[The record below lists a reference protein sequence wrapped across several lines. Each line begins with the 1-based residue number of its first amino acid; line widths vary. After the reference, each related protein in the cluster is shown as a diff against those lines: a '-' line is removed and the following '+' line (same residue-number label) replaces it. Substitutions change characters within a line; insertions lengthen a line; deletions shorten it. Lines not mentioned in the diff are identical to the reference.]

1 MKIFC
6 KFLLALLFLLKNAHP
21 TYAQEVYIN
30 LPTSF
35 IFNRSEFTT
44 VQNVMNTQRNT
55 SWRFSD
61 RDPSIRSNSGNF
73 FSHTSLNSVFLP
85 TSVLQWQLAS
95 IGGKIPIF
103 SNYDIL
109 PGYQW
114 FTSSNQVWYRPY
126 FFSYYNA
133 GNVDFSFRIPSS
145 QIQANAF
152 YAGTYKL
159 QVTQDYGPSWFFSG
173 FTPEN
178 FNVLISVPED
188 IRWLTSS
195 NTKYVIVN
203 SLNQFRSSGSSLQ
216 INLDPMEVGHT
227 LPFNLFAKSDKKE
240 VLFKSLNGKDR
251 KINVS
256 VVKLGSTNSK
266 LNTLPLEK
274 NWKNHSTAGEFTV
287 EPGNRSNLNLQ
298 LSITSE
304 DFKNYFFEAGTYT
317 FQVDLEARS
326 TNGSKDSDQEIDVT
340 IVVPILSEIT
350 IPGGNNEV
358 NFNFNTM
365 QHYNEGQSKSIPNQL
380 RVSNNENYELYV
392 KSNSNY
398 FNSNGI
404 QSNINASILEI
415 GIEGNSQKV
424 TLSTNSQKLMSNGA
438 PAIDKNLNINY
449 TISPNA
455 AQSLIPKEKKTYSI
469 NVVYSF
475 TAL

>member
-6 KFLLALLFLLKNAHP
+6 KFLLALFFLLEGAH
-21 TYAQEVYIN
+21 TAYAQVNIN
-30 LPTSF
+30 LPTTS

-44 VQNVMNTQRNT
+44 VQNVMYANSNGKFSNT
-55 SWRFSD
+55 
-61 RDPSIRSNSGNF
+61 DPSIKSSSVNF

-85 TSVLQWQLAS
+85 TSVLQWQLAG
-95 IGGKIPIF
+95 IGGEIPTF
-103 SNYDIL
+103 SNKDIL
-109 PGYQW
+109 PGYQS
-114 FTSSNQVWYRPY
+114 FTSSNQPWYNPHPSSRY
-126 FFSYYNA
+126 RA
-133 GNVDFSFRIPSS
+133 GNVAFSFRIPSS
-145 QIQANAF
+145 EIQANAF
-152 YAGTYKL
+152 YAGNYKIE
-159 QVTQDYGPSWFFSG
+159 VTQNYSQD

-178 FNVLISVPED
+178 FNIFISVPED

-195 NTKYVIVN
+195 NTKYVTVN
-203 SLNQFRSSGSSLQ
+203 SLNQFRSSGSQFQ
-216 INLDPMEVGHT
+216 INLDPIEVGHT

-240 VLFKSLNGKDR
+240 VQFKSLNGKDR
-251 KINVS
+251 KFNVS
-256 VVKLGSTNSK
+256 VVKLGGTNSK
-266 LNTLPLEK
+266 LNTLPLGIS
-274 NWKNHSTAGEFTV
+274 WKNHSTSGGFTV

-298 LSITSE
+298 LSIMGE
-304 DFKNYFFEAGTYT
+304 DFKNFFFEAGTYT

-326 TNGSKDSDQEIDVT
+326 TNGSKDLDQEIDVT

-415 GIEGNSQKV
+415 SIEGNSQKV